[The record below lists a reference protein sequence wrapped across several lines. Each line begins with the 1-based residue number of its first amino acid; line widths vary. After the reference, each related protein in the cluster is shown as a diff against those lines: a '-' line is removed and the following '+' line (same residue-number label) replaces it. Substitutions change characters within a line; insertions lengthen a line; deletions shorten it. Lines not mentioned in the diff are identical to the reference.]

1 MIDNSLHSAMLKQLN
16 DTSLRFKRYLYQDIP
31 DARLVGITGPR
42 GVGKS
47 TLLLQKIKESDKK
60 CLYVDADNLY
70 FATHTLVS
78 LADDFV
84 KEGGEFLAIDEIH
97 KYEGWSRE
105 LKQIYDTNR
114 DLHVIFTGSSVLD
127 IKKGS
132 ADLSRRA
139 LMFHMQGLSFREYL
153 ELFHNRK
160 VKTYSLEEILNHE
173 VEMLSKESV
182 LPEHPLPYFR
192 DYLTKGYFPF
202 SEEPLFELRLN
213 QIISQ
218 TVESDIPIYAGFTS
232 STARKLKQL
241 MGVLSRLAPYKPSI
255 EKLSQEIGVSKN
267 TLPEYLTML
276 EKAGMIS
283 LLRDDTAGLRVLGK
297 IEKLYIDN
305 TNFMYAMAG
314 VKTDIG
320 NVRETFFQ
328 NQMRV
333 EYDLA
338 VSRVSDFR
346 IGDFTFEVG
355 GKNKGQ
361 KQIESIKNGFIV
373 KDDIE
378 FSNANIVPLWHFGL
392 TY

>member
-1 MIDNSLHSAMLKQLN
+1 MGL
-16 DTSLRFKRYLYQDIP
+16 
-31 DARLVGITGPR
+31 TGPR

-47 TLLLQKIKESDKK
+47 TLLLQKIKESNKK

-70 FATHTLVS
+70 FATHSIVE

-84 KEGGEFLAIDEIH
+84 KDGGEFLAIDEIH

-105 LKQIYDTNR
+105 LKLIHDTNR
-114 DLHVIFTGSSVLD
+114 SLQVIFTGSSVLD

-160 VKTYSLEEILNHE
+160 IKPYSLEEILNHK
-173 VEMLSKESV
+173 VELLSKNSI

-192 DYLTKGYFPF
+192 GYLAKGYFPF
-202 SEEPLFELRLN
+202 SEEPRFELRIN

-218 TVESDIPIYAGFTS
+218 TVESDIPLFAGFTAA
-232 STARKLKQL
+232 TARKLKQL

-267 TLPEYLTML
+267 TLPDYLTML
-276 EKAGMIS
+276 DKAGMIA
-283 LLRDDTAGLRVLGK
+283 LMRDDTSGLRSLGK
-297 IEKLYIDN
+297 IEKLFIDN
-305 TNFMYAMAG
+305 TNFMYSMAG

-333 EYDLA
+333 RYNLS
-338 VSRVSDFR
+338 VSRVSDFK
-346 IGDFTFEVG
+346 IGDNTFEVG

-361 KQIESIKNGFIV
+361 KQLEGVPNGIVV

-378 FSNANIVPLWHFGL
+378 FGNDNIIPLWHFGL

>member
-1 MIDNSLHSAMLKQLN
+1 MVDNSLHSAMLKQLN
-16 DTSLRFKRYLYQDIP
+16 DISLKFKRYLYDDIP

-47 TLLLQKIKESDKK
+47 TLLLQKIKESNKK

-70 FATHTLVS
+70 FTTHTLVS

-84 KEGGEFLAIDEIH
+84 KDGGEFLAIDEIH
-97 KYEGWSRE
+97 KYDGWSRE
-105 LKQIYDTNR
+105 LKQIYDTNH
-114 DLHVIFTGSSVLD
+114 DLHIIFTGSSVLD

-153 ELFHNRK
+153 ELFHDRK
-160 VKTYSLEEILNHE
+160 VQTYSLEEILNHE
-173 VEMLSKESV
+173 VEIPSKESV
-182 LPEHPLPYFR
+182 LPEHPLPYFS

-202 SEEPLFELRLN
+202 SSEPLFELRLN

-218 TVESDIPIYAGFTS
+218 TVESDIPLYAGFTS
-232 STARKLKQL
+232 ATARKLKQL

-328 NQMRV
+328 NQMRI
-333 EYDLA
+333 EYDVS

-346 IGDFTFEVG
+346 IGDYTFEVG

-361 KQIESIKNGFIV
+361 KQIETVQNAFVIKDN
-373 KDDIE
+373 IE
-378 FSNANIVPLWHFGL
+378 FGNSNIIPLWHFGL

>member
-1 MIDNSLHSAMLKQLN
+1 MMMLLVNFIPVIGMFLLFFFPIRGINSKI
-16 DTSLRFKRYLYQDIP
+16 DIP
-31 DARLVGITGPR
+31 V
-42 GVGKS
+42 
-47 TLLLQKIKESDKK
+47 
-60 CLYVDADNLY
+60 
-70 FATHTLVS
+70 
-78 LADDFV
+78 
-84 KEGGEFLAIDEIH
+84 
-97 KYEGWSRE
+97 
-105 LKQIYDTNR
+105 
-114 DLHVIFTGSSVLD
+114 
-127 IKKGS
+127 
-132 ADLSRRA
+132 
-139 LMFHMQGLSFREYL
+139 
-153 ELFHNRK
+153 
-160 VKTYSLEEILNHE
+160 
-173 VEMLSKESV
+173 
-182 LPEHPLPYFR
+182 
-192 DYLTKGYFPF
+192 
-202 SEEPLFELRLN
+202 
-213 QIISQ
+213 
-218 TVESDIPIYAGFTS
+218 YAGFTS

-314 VKTDIG
+314 IKTNIG

-333 EYDLA
+333 EYNLA
-338 VSRVSDFR
+338 VSRVADFR

-355 GKNKGQ
+355 GKNKGR
-361 KQIESIKNGFIV
+361 KQIENEKNGIVV

-378 FSNANIVPLWHFGL
+378 FGNSNIIPLWHFGL